1 MITFEKTVYIKRP
14 QQEVFEFVS
23 DPANDA
29 GYRSGAKFSQWS
41 SAGPVGVCSNMRT
54 VDRFMGREVE
64 TTSEITIW
72 DPPDKHAFE
81 TVGGPFPARFTLEF
95 ESIEGGTKLT
105 SRGEI
110 ELTGLLKVVEWLFG
124 KQIENE
130 AQRDFDT
137 LKLLLEEN

>member
-1 MITFEKTVYIKRP
+1 
-14 QQEVFEFVS
+14 
-23 DPANDA
+23 
-29 GYRSGAKFSQWS
+29 
-41 SAGPVGVCSNMRT
+41 MRT
-54 VDRFMGREVE
+54 VDRFMGREFE
-64 TTSEITIW
+64 TTSKITIW
-72 DPPDKHAFE
+72 DPPDKYAFE
-81 TVGGPFPARFTLEF
+81 TVDGSFPARFTLEF